1 MQSICHDKPRII
13 APGLNPNFSGSPSNP
28 NEGALDELKRRIER
42 LAKFREAE
50 KSGKPPPFED
60 AEDDDDPSE

>member
-1 MQSICHDKPRII
+1 
-13 APGLNPNFSGSPSNP
+13 
-28 NEGALDELKRRIER
+28 LDELKRRIER

-60 AEDDDDPSE
+60 GEDDDDPSE